1 MARKKLTTL
10 QREYNKAWRNYE
22 KRIAKLQSQGFS
34 FEKARLPQVKGK
46 ATKARLSRI
55 KSLTEKNILSS
66 RGVTFTTEKGQVLRG
81 DVAKERIRSQ
91 QAKERAEHKR
101 EQQRW
106 QREFDQY
113 QSKRAWKNYIR
124 ERESEHE
131 LSREARRK
139 WDDIRNEE
147 ITVYPAGVEPIGDGM
162 VRYPDG
168 TVVDEETGEII
179 YDAND
184 TQAVDLGKSL
194 ISGVEELLAE
204 YRQSDIKVV
213 RLRTARIKRALEEEK
228 RKNADALAKRL
239 AKYGSDII
247 ENVQYIL
254 KYNDGA
260 ESEEEADAKTAEL
273 LQMIRGEALSMG
285 DLQNDFME

>member
-1 MARKKLTTL
+1 MARKKLTSL

-22 KRIAKLQSQGFS
+22 KRIAKLQSQGFNL
-34 FEKARLPQVKGK
+34 EKARLPQVKGK
-46 ATKARLSRI
+46 ATKARLTRI

-91 QAKERAEHKR
+91 QAKERAEAKRIR
-101 EQQRW
+101 EQVQLELDQILAKHDW
-106 QREFDQY
+106 EDDTREQEY
-113 QSKRAWKNYIR
+113 
-124 ERESEHE
+124 EHE
-131 LSREARRK
+131 LSRDARRTL
-139 WDDIRNEE
+139 DNIRYEE
-147 ITVYPAGVEPIGDGM
+147 ITTYPDGVAPIGDGM

-184 TQAVDLGKSL
+184 TQAIDLGQSL
-194 ISGVEELLAE
+194 ISGVEDLLAE

-213 RLRTARIKRALEEEK
+213 RLRTARIKRALDEEK
-228 RKNADALAKRL
+228 RKNADELAKRL

-247 ENVQYIL
+247 ENVQYVL
-254 KYNDGA
+254 KYKNGA

-273 LQMIRGEALSMG
+273 LQMITGEALSMG